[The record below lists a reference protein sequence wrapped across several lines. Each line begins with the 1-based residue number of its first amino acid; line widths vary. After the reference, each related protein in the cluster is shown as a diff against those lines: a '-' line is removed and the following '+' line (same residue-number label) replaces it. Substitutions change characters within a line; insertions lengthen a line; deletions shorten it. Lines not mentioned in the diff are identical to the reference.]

1 MCAHHEKEQEPSG
14 YNNLSVV
21 ALTILVMGTTTENF
35 KRTIWI
41 TIYITDPTVLQTPP
55 SLRNSVNGSS
65 NSNSTSIGNSSSR

>member
-41 TIYITDPTVLQTPP
+41 TI
-55 SLRNSVNGSS
+55 
-65 NSNSTSIGNSSSR
+65 